1 VITVHGKLAL
11 KKEDLLNI
19 LNHLDVAVWII
30 DLSTQDAFFSNGFEK
45 IFGRK
50 AEEFYQDS
58 NLWLKT
64 IHPEDV
70 TIAKNRKIKKKQK
83 DKAIDEY
90 RIIKPNGEVRWVQD
104 RGLPFQDVKGDKN
117 IYIGIIIDITDRKK
131 IEAKMIHSA
140 NHDDL
145 TGLPNRKYLNEQL
158 MRAVENSKRDSSS
171 LAIMFIDLDH
181 FKMINDTLGHSIGD
195 LLLKQVG
202 NRISSCLIEGGLV
215 SRQAGDEFIIFIKG
229 VTRREIDEVSEKIHR
244 SLDFPFIL
252 GGNEVYITTSIGI
265 SVYPEHGTDPDSLIK
280 NADAAMYEVK
290 YNGKNHSRYYSYKME
305 ETLNR
310 RMIIVNGL
318 RKALENEDLEL
329 YFQPKIDLA
338 SNTIIGVEV
347 LLRWKHPQYGMI
359 PPSEFIPIAEET
371 GLIIPIGE
379 WVIRTAFKQYK
390 KWEVQG
396 IAPPHLCIN
405 VSPGQFLD
413 PFLVK
418 KIDKA
423 IKDFDF
429 NPRCLDL
436 EITESVAMY
445 NLEEAVNKLYLL
457 KDLGIMLA
465 LDDFGTGY
473 SSLNYLQRFPID
485 KLKIDCSFIMDVNIN
500 SQTASIVKS
509 IIFFAHSLNLKVVAE
524 GVETEEQVDLIKSYQ
539 CDMGQGYFFS
549 RPLPGEDIEPI
560 LIKGI
565 GSA

>member
-11 KKEDLLNI
+11 TTENLLNI

-30 DLSTQDAFFSNGFEK
+30 DLSTQNAFFSDGFLK
-45 IFGRK
+45 IFGRT
-50 AEEFYQDS
+50 AEEFYKDS
-58 NLWLKT
+58 DLWLKT
-64 IHPEDV
+64 IHPEDLP
-70 TIAKNRKIKKKQK
+70 IAKNRKLKKQQG

-90 RIIKPNGEVRWVQD
+90 RIIMPNGEVRWVQD
-104 RGLPFQDVKGDKN
+104 RGLPFIDEKTDKSL
-117 IYIGIIIDITDRKK
+117 YIGIIIDITERKK
-131 IEAKMIHSA
+131 IEAKMLYSA

-158 MRAVENSKRDSSS
+158 MKAVKDSERNSSN
-171 LAIMFIDLDH
+171 LAVLFIDLDH

-202 NRISSCLIEGGLV
+202 NRISSCLQEGDLV

-229 VTRREIDEVSEKIHR
+229 VTKKEIDDVAEKIHR

-252 GGNEVYITTSIGI
+252 GGNEVFITTSIGI
-265 SVYPEHGTDPDSLIK
+265 SVYPEHGNNPESLIK

-290 YNGKNHSRYYSYKME
+290 YNGKNHSRYYSFEME

-310 RMIIVNGL
+310 RMVIVNGL
-318 RKALENEDLEL
+318 RKALENEALEL
-329 YFQPKIDLA
+329 YFQPKIEL
-338 SNTIIGVEV
+338 STNSIIGVEV
-347 LLRWKHPQYGMI
+347 LLRWKHPQYGII

-379 WVIRTAFKQYK
+379 WVLRSAFKQYK
-390 KWEVQG
+390 TWEKKG
-396 IAPPHLCIN
+396 IAPGILCIN

-429 NPRCLDL
+429 NPRCLAL

-445 NLEEAVNKLYLL
+445 NLEEAVNKLFLL
-457 KDLGIMLA
+457 KDLGIILA

-485 KLKIDCSFIMDVNIN
+485 KLKIDRSFIKDVLIN
-500 SQTASIVKS
+500 PQTASIVKS
-509 IIFFAHSLNLKVVAE
+509 IIYFAHSLNLQVVAE
-524 GVETEEQVDLIKSYQ
+524 GVETLEQVEFIKSCQ
-539 CDMGQGYFFS
+539 CDMGQGYYFS
-549 RPLPGEDIEPI
+549 MPVPSEEIEKI
-560 LIKGI
+560 LVKGI
-565 GSA
+565 KEG